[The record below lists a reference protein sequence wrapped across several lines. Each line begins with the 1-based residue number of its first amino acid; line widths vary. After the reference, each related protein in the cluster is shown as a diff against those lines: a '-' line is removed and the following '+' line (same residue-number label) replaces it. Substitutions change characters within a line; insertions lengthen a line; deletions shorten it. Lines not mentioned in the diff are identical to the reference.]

1 MSRLYASVVILIEQR
16 HDYHDKNR
24 RFSYRKIIIN
34 ERISRKMHYVLVLG
48 MWILYIRNSIDR
60 DVTMSK
66 HWKGSLSRADTT
78 LSTIGTN
85 FQNFDDI
92 VSPIRNYYLV
102 VPSTR
107 IKDANCNADIT

>member
-1 MSRLYASVVILIEQR
+1 M
-16 HDYHDKNR
+16 D
-24 RFSYRKIIIN
+24 
-34 ERISRKMHYVLVLG
+34 
-48 MWILYIRNSIDR
+48 ILYIRNSIDR

-107 IKDANCNADIT
+107 TKDANCIADVEHNIEIFILRMAR